1 MKRLRSLLIL
11 GLALLLFLFL
21 WNLKPDCVIKDVFG
35 IPCPGCGMSRAFECI
50 FSFNVIG
57 SFSYNILAFPL
68 FLFSVFFVFILIYD
82 CIMNKDLFF
91 KWLFGFLDKYYLVFI
106 ILLIVSECVN
116 LYKGI

>member
-11 GLALLLFLFL
+11 GFGILLFLFL
-21 WNLKPDCVIKDVFG
+21 WNLKPDCIFKEIFG
-35 IPCPGCGMSRAFECI
+35 IPCPGCGMSRAFACI
-50 FSFNVIG
+50 FSFDFIN
-57 SFSYNILAFPL
+57 SFSYNVLAFPL
-68 FLFSVFFVFILIYD
+68 FIFIIILVLILIYD
-82 CIMNKDLFF
+82 CITGKDLFF